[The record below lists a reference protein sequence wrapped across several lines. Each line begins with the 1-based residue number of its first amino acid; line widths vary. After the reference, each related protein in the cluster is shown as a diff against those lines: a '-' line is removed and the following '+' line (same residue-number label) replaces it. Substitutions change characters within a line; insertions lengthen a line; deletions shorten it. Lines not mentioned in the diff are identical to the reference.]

1 MRNAHRN
8 SACTWLQQHRQKQ
21 STHNSS
27 ASHRT
32 HRTHSR
38 PLSLASHR
46 THRVKTSKRIHIEH
60 IESDQEKKNSALT
73 TEKKGKIEREYSQI
87 ETVQF
92 VFCFFSYRQA
102 VEVEVEEQW
111 RRRQRE
117 RNAGLE
123 NRETERLTERQ
134 TAQTKRRERE
144 SDMYFF
150 WVQRQVWNA
159 INKE

>member
-1 MRNAHRN
+1 MKQSTHKTEKKQKQSIHNREKKKK
-8 SACTWLQQHRQKQ
+8 KQ
-21 STHNSS
+21 STHNNSTS
-27 ASHRT
+27 

-111 RRRQRE
+111 RRR
-117 RNAGLE
+117 
-123 NRETERLTERQ
+123 
-134 TAQTKRRERE
+134 
-144 SDMYFF
+144 
-150 WVQRQVWNA
+150 
-159 INKE
+159 